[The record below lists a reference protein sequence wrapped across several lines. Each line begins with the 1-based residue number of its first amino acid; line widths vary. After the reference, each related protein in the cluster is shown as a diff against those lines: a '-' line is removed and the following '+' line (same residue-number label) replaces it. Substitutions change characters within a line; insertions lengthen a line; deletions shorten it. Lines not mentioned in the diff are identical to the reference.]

1 MYNWPV
7 FSALSTT
14 ESQTTFIDL
23 ITGLVLTQI
32 LALFSLDPFNSNM
45 PLHKSPLLMLR
56 SKNLIIEGSLLHAS
70 LILVSNRPHFHCKD
84 ICSSEIALRCSVL
97 LSCFHSSVFINFFF
111 YCFLK
116 LLFYFIFFPFFFFVV
131 NFVIH

>member
-45 PLHKSPLLMLR
+45 PLHKPPLLMLR
-56 SKNLIIEGSLLHAS
+56 SKNVIIEGSLLHVS
-70 LILVSNRPHFHCKD
+70 LILVSNRPHFH
-84 ICSSEIALRCSVL
+84 
-97 LSCFHSSVFINFFF
+97 
-111 YCFLK
+111 
-116 LLFYFIFFPFFFFVV
+116 
-131 NFVIH
+131 